1 MSTFQLSL
9 PTPPYQG
16 QHHGNYR
23 LIKRLGR
30 GGFASVFLAEHL
42 YLRTLASVKILCAS
56 LAHEEK
62 KRFLYEAR
70 IAARLKHEHIIR
82 VLEFGVQEHVP
93 FLVMDYAPRGTL
105 RQIYPPG
112 SRLPADLIVEYV
124 WEITSALQYLHD
136 NGLIHRDVKPANL
149 LLSTH
154 NELLLSDF
162 GITVARQE
170 AQVDT
175 AGTAAYMAP

>member
-56 LAHEEK
+56 LPHEEK
-62 KRFLYEAR
+62 KRFFYEAC

-112 SRLPADLIVEYV
+112 SRLPAD
-124 WEITSALQYLHD
+124 
-136 NGLIHRDVKPANL
+136 
-149 LLSTH
+149 
-154 NELLLSDF
+154 
-162 GITVARQE
+162 
-170 AQVDT
+170 
-175 AGTAAYMAP
+175 